1 MTDFIVL
8 LSAIIFGFVMG
19 QIFFALKIRKTIQ
32 KMAKE
37 LNIDLNNVEKDI
49 LNLNKNVKVIKV
61 TNLVTES
68 TANSILL
75 YNKDTGDFVA
85 QANNVQELAENVY
98 KFNKINF
105 ATVDHDEKLLWFVEG
120 KVCDDLKEI

>member
-8 LSAIIFGFVMG
+8 LTGIIFGFIMG

-61 TNLVTES
+61 TNLVTEY

-98 KFNKINF
+98 KFNKISF
-105 ATVDHDEKLLWFVEG
+105 ATVNHDEKLVWFVEG
-120 KVCDDLKEI
+120 KVQDDLKEI